1 MIGRMHGAPRGKRP
15 PPLFANAGSG
25 RHGMDVRPAFIRRG
39 LADGLR

>member
-15 PPLFANAGSG
+15 LPFVDAGSG
-25 RHGMDVRPAFIRRG
+25 GCGMDVRPAFIRRG